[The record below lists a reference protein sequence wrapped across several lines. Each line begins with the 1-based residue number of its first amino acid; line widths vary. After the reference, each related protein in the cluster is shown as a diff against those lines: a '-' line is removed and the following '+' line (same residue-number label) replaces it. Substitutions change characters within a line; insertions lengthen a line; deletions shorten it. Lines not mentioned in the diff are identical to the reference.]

1 MNLHDPIFV
10 APPITELPDY
20 LWSPRYGGLSYLPRK
35 PVRKPEEEGRRNLFL
50 FFLTH
55 IRPACGEALNQ
66 LHSNPRRSH
75 VGGRVGTPG
84 GLSTP
89 GQGQG
94 EGPVGYKF
102 RRKRERSRQWE
113 GPEWSEAER
122 SPPGVP
128 TLPITVVKAKLRGG
142 TIRGRHRR
150 PLVPHLMAAKTEEIE
165 QGALRLRSSLTYF
178 RRL

>member
-1 MNLHDPIFV
+1 MYTKVCHLSEHIPV
-10 APPITELPDY
+10 ALAIE
-20 LWSPRYGGLSYLPRK
+20 
-35 PVRKPEEEGRRNLFL
+35 
-50 FFLTH
+50 
-55 IRPACGEALNQ
+55 
-66 LHSNPRRSH
+66 
-75 VGGRVGTPG
+75 GRVGTTG

-128 TLPITVVKAKLRGG
+128 TLPYKR
-142 TIRGRHRR
+142 
-150 PLVPHLMAAKTEEIE
+150 
-165 QGALRLRSSLTYF
+165 F
-178 RRL
+178 RQLFDYRKYKRNAPG